1 MNKHIA
7 LVKRWLAGKDVTTEE
22 LRANS
27 IAADAADARAD
38 ARADVVWAAARAAHA
53 AAHATRADARA
64 DARAYAGDARAYAGD
79 AAHWVKRYEEL
90 INEKAETI

>member
-1 MNKHIA
+1 VNKHIA

-53 AAHATRADARA
+53 AAHATRADAA
-64 DARAYAGDARAYAGD
+64 DARADAGD

-90 INEKAETI
+90 SE